1 MDFSDISQGFQG
13 NHISDKFKALSLSVE
28 AARFR
33 LLLTSGL
40 HLLVIFNT
48 TINKIFFDKETFNN

>member
-1 MDFSDISQGFQG
+1 MIFLRVFRVTTFLT
-13 NHISDKFKALSLSVE
+13 NLKLSLSVE

-48 TINKIFFDKETFNN
+48 TVNKIFFDEETFNN